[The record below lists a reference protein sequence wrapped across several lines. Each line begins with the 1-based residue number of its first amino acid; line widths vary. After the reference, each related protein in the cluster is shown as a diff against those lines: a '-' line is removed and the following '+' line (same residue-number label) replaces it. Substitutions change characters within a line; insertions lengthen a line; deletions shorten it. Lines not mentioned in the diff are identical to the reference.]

1 MVDVR
6 DGLSWG
12 VVGVVCGVLCG
23 GCGLSFCC
31 GGWVLWVC
39 EGGLVVVI

>member
-1 MVDVR
+1 MLMCDPIKLG
-6 DGLSWG
+6 D
-12 VVGVVCGVLCG
+12 GVLCG

-39 EGGLVVVI
+39 EGGLVVVV